1 MVAIKK
7 IFDKMRRHD
16 NPSGQWA
23 MYVTV
28 KAWQKE
34 GVFTEAFFS
43 PIPAY
48 LFVSSIMVSFLV

>member
-34 GVFTEAFFS
+34 GVFTEAFF
-43 PIPAY
+43 PLY
-48 LFVSSIMVSFLV
+48 LLIYLLVRLWFHF